1 MINNNFSVGLVSTGS
16 QINKSIPVIF
26 EHNLDQS
33 INIIN
38 VDNND
43 KVTNGIVTN
52 DCDYHPSKNHLTHI
66 VPKTKITFFKITDL
80 SIAKEKRSIDYIYED
95 TTEYYDTIIYT
106 DSPNNVIYDYCFT
119 NDRGE
124 YTAFLETGLYR
135 LRIETPFRHF
145 FTNFEVKQGL
155 TNYYSY
161 AADACIKQKI
171 DDTIILYG
179 TDKVQIIG
187 RLLDEYNN
195 PSAGQIIISKN
206 NELVTFIDS
215 SDGKYNFLLDYG
227 TYDIR
232 IRSERQSVQIFYDYV
247 FEPGKG
253 FFTNLLK
260 HKIMG
265 YTEEQINNLIEN
277 NQLKNN
283 LISYNWTDRTR

>member
-33 INIIN
+33 ISIIN
-38 VDNND
+38 VNNND

-52 DCDYHPSKNHLTHI
+52 DCDYHSSKNHLTHI

-195 PSAGQIIISKN
+195 PCAGQIIISKN
-206 NELVTFIDS
+206 NKLVTFIDS

-283 LISYNWTDRTR
+283 LISYNWTDRMR